1 MARDAA
7 HAPVESAPLLRPE
20 EGLRLILEHTPALA
34 VERLP
39 VAADLLG
46 RVLAADVEA
55 AVSLPPFATSAMD
68 GYAVRAAD
76 LAAGSLPIA
85 FRLGAGDRPQPLP
98 PGAAAGIATGA
109 PLPDGADAVVP
120 IEDAREDD
128 GALVADSPRA
138 GAHIRALGGDVR
150 AGDPVARTGARLSPA
165 LLAAIS
171 ATGVSHVAVARR
183 PRVAALATGSEL
195 VPLGR
200 PLAPGQIYES
210 NVTAIVAQ
218 AREAGADVTIGETVV
233 DDRAAT
239 QEAFA
244 RALASAD
251 LVVSSGGVSVGPHD
265 YVKPA
270 LLALGVRE
278 VFWRLAHKPGKPLWF
293 GVAPEGA
300 LVFGLPGNPVSS
312 IVCFQ
317 LFVRPALAAMQHGRV
332 QERPVAR
339 LAEPVARLRVRD
351 HAVRCT
357 LTASPEGMVLRPLG
371 PQDSHMIVHASGADA
386 IALIDAGDGVAA
398 AGTLV
403 EYLPLR

>member
-1 MARDAA
+1 MAREVAP
-7 HAPVESAPLLRPE
+7 APVDGAPLLRPGE
-20 EGLRLILEHTPALA
+20 ALRLILEHSPALP

-39 VAADLLG
+39 VSADLVG
-46 RVLAADVEA
+46 RVLAADVAA

-76 LAAGSLPIA
+76 LAAGSVPIA

-109 PLPDGADAVVP
+109 PLPEGADAVVP
-120 IEDAREDD
+120 IEDAHEDG
-128 GALVADSPRA
+128 GALVADPPRA

-150 AGDPVARTGARLSPA
+150 TGDLVGRAGSRLNPA

-171 ATGVSHVAVARR
+171 ATGVSHIAVARR

-200 PLAPGQIYES
+200 PLEPGQIYES

-218 AREAGADVTIGETVV
+218 AREAGAEVTIGETVV

-239 QEAFA
+239 QDAFG

-293 GVAPEGA
+293 GVAPGGA

-332 QERPVAR
+332 DTRPVAR

-357 LTASPEGMVLRPLG
+357 LEASSEGMLLRPVG

-386 IALIDAGDGVAA
+386 IALIDAGDGEAA

>member
-1 MARDAA
+1 MAREVAP
-7 HAPVESAPLLRPE
+7 APVEGAPLLRPGE
-20 EGLRLILEHTPALA
+20 ALRLILEHSPALA

-39 VAADLLG
+39 VSADLLG
-46 RVLAADVEA
+46 RVLAADVAA

-76 LAAGSLPIA
+76 LAAGSVPIA

-109 PLPDGADAVVP
+109 PLPEGADAVVP
-120 IEDAREDD
+120 IEDAYEDD
-128 GALVADSPRA
+128 GALVADPPRA
-138 GAHIRALGGDVR
+138 GAHIRGLGGDVR
-150 AGDPVARTGARLSPA
+150 TGELVGRAGSRLNPA

-171 ATGVSHVAVARR
+171 ATGVSHIAVARR

-200 PLAPGQIYES
+200 PLEPGQIYES

-218 AREAGADVTIGETVV
+218 AREAGAEVTIGETIV

-239 QEAFA
+239 QEAFG
-244 RALASAD
+244 RALASSD

-293 GVAPEGA
+293 GVAPGGA

-332 QERPVAR
+332 DARPVAR

-357 LTASPEGMVLRPLG
+357 LSASSEGMLLRPVG

-386 IALIDAGDGVAA
+386 IALIDAGDGEAA
-398 AGTLV
+398 AGTVV